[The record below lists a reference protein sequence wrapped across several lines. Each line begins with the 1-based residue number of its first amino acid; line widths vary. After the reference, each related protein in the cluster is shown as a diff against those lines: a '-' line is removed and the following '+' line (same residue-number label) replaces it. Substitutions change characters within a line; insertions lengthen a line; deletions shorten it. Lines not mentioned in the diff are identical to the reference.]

1 MQRPPNN
8 PQNPYYGQTPQNW
21 NGNVPPPQSFVQ
33 AGSAFAPGTLPHAVT
48 ASSAV
53 IRLIVFL
60 FTFLFG
66 VFFISCMGI
75 GIWFLLTTTEP
86 PKKAFAQFVTY
97 SKEGQSAAAYAM
109 LSSQLQRRF
118 GSVATFE
125 EVFITQTKPE
135 LRNYKGLDARKT
147 NMVYS
152 DTRMTG
158 RLSGTRLDFRVE
170 MDVINGEWKIKAF
183 RIGNYQAGNFVKPP
197 PS

>member
-1 MQRPPNN
+1 MQQPPNN
-8 PQNPYYGQTPQNW
+8 VQNSHYGQMPPNW
-21 NGNVPPPQSFVQ
+21 NVPPPQGFVQ
-33 AGSAFAPGTLPHAVT
+33 AGAAFTPSTLSHAVT

-60 FTFLFG
+60 FTSLF
-66 VFFISCMGI
+66 VLAFISCMGI
-75 GIWFLLTTTEP
+75 GIWFLLTSTEQ

-109 LSSQLQRRF
+109 LSTQLQSRF
-118 GSVATFE
+118 GSVAKFE
-125 EVFITQTKPE
+125 QAFITQAKSE
-135 LRNYKGLDARKT
+135 LRNYNGLHARTT

-152 DTRMTG
+152 DTRMVG
-158 RLSGTRLDFRVE
+158 RLSGTKLDFRVE
-170 MDVINGEWKIKAF
+170 MDVINGEWKIMAF